1 MDVHTDRPSGSLK
14 EFDALNHRS
23 TVRKKSAVDPFQDP
37 SPDGNSNRPPVLC
50 NAGEARVLPRGV
62 LRETP
67 KMLKLCGDSEGN
79 LGNGH
84 GI

>member
-1 MDVHTDRPSGSLK
+1 LDVHTDRPSGSLK
-14 EFDALNHRS
+14 EFDALNHRT
-23 TVRKKSAVDPFQDP
+23 TVRKKKRGRSISRP